1 MKLEFIYRRDKS
13 RPYIK
18 ICMGL
23 IYQTLFIG
31 LFFLAPQTIF
41 AQTFNSDSY
50 KIQWGNFNMTSG
62 RKTSTN
68 YTLTD
73 TVGQNAPGQFDS
85 DGYTLKSGAQY
96 AYESTYGFSFQIDNL
111 DLYFGYLTPNYAS
124 TQSNTITI
132 SSPAGHGYQVLV
144 NEDHTLSSFGT
155 NSTIPDTTCDAGTC
169 SESVSGVWTQTS
181 SYGFGFNATGLD
193 DGGNPTGIGTSG
205 IFANNSYFRQF
216 ANAKNNESNQIIM
229 EETVPVKSR
238 SAKITY
244 RIVIGPNQPGG
255 TYQNSINFI
264 AVPKY

>member
-1 MKLEFIYRRDKS
+1 MSLNNFRFI
-13 RPYIK
+13 
-18 ICMGL
+18 L
-23 IYQTLFIG
+23 LFL
-31 LFFLAPQTIF
+31 LFFSLVFLNQNIVI
-41 AQTFNSDSY
+41 AQTFNSSSY

-62 RKTSTN
+62 KKTSTN

-96 AYESTYGFSFQIDNL
+96 AYETTYGFSFQIDNL
-111 DLYFGYLTPNYAS
+111 DLYFGYLTPGFGS

-144 NEDHTLSSFGT
+144 NEDHPLNSFGT

-181 SYGFGFNATGLD
+181 SYGFGFNAIGLD
-193 DGGNPTGIGTSG
+193 DDGNPTGIGTSG
-205 IFANNSYFRQF
+205 IFTNNSYFRQF
-216 ANAKNNESNQIIM
+216 PNANNNESNQVIM
-229 EETVPVKSR
+229 EEAKAVKSR

-244 RIVIGPNQPGG
+244 RIVIGQNQPGG